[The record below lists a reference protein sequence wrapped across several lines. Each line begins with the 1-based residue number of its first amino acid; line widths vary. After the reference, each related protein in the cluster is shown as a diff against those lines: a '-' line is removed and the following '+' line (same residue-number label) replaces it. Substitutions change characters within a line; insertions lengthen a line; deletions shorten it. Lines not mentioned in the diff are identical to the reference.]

1 MSGSEATQGIDERDA
16 CAFELLAA
24 TEALFSVIA
33 EGQEVELWST
43 LLARRN
49 EAFAA
54 LERVCAER
62 SEGELLSPAARAC
75 LDRVGQLDAAIL
87 RAGSEGLVKLQQE
100 RFALADRRRAVR
112 AHAGSERELARAVAL
127 KV

>member
-1 MSGSEATQGIDERDA
+1 MGESGAKQGIEGRDA

-33 EGQEVELWST
+33 EGQEVELWGA

-49 EAFAA
+49 EAFSA
-54 LERVCAER
+54 LERASAECAE
-62 SEGELLSPAARAC
+62 GEPLSPGARAC
-75 LDRVGQLDAAIL
+75 LDRVSQLDAAIL

-100 RFALADRRRAVR
+100 RFALADRRRAVQ

-127 KV
+127 KA